1 MSNLPQ
7 ITGLELIRA
16 LQRMGFYVNRKKGS
30 HHFLYHFEDHSRYAI
45 VAVHKAE
52 TIPPGTLSSIL
63 RTAKISVNQ
72 LKENI

>member
-7 ITGLELIRA
+7 ITGLELISA
-16 LQRMGFYVNRKKGS
+16 LKRMGFYVHRKKGS
-30 HHFLYHFEDHSRYAI
+30 HHFLYHYEDHSRYAI

-63 RTAKISVNQ
+63 RTAKITVKE
-72 LKENI
+72 LKEYI